1 MLFSRFELFSL
12 FYGMLGHL
20 VVGPQANW
28 LHFLFDLKGEFVNIK
43 LNILIAVL
51 VLTFTAPGFGGQQVE
66 GDTPS
71 QPVAKSLSFGVEAE
85 KEKATLEMLQSI
97 VRLKNNLKQR
107 MTEKKQLIGQADSET
122 EKNYLA
128 AELKEMDEQLAG
140 AVVDFERIATG
151 VDVGLFAAKKAEHF
165 NWQNEVVS
173 LIEPGIMELKRLTVK
188 ARHKTKLKDE
198 LSAYQ
203 SLVPVA
209 LKART
214 RIEILI
220 SRAKDP
226 DLKKSLEGLLPEY
239 RGVESQIKNKLDLV
253 RLQLEEIQREE
264 TSIID
269 SSSKSVKNFF
279 RTRGLFLFIALIVC
293 IGVVFFLRFFY
304 RTFIRLVPG
313 YKARYRPFH
322 IRVLELV
329 YRTLTLIVTLLA
341 VILVFY
347 AFEDWVLLSLA
358 IIFLMGIAWAAKHTL
373 PKFVHQSRLMLNIG
387 AVREGERLVYD
398 GLPWLVKHIN
408 VYTVLDNP
416 TLGIQLRIPI
426 ENLMDKTSRT
436 FHPSEPWFPC
446 RKNDWVILA
455 DGTRGGVISLSH
467 ETVELVRRGGAR
479 KTYQTSD
486 FLALSPLNLSVN
498 FRLKI
503 PFGVSYAHQK
513 DVTGP
518 IPELLSEHISEQI
531 AAEGYTDDL
540 LNLRVEFATAAA
552 SSLDLVV
559 IADFKGDMAPLYN
572 RLSRAIQ
579 RWCVDAATNNGWDIP
594 FPQLTIHRES

>member
-1 MLFSRFELFSL
+1 M
-12 FYGMLGHL
+12 
-20 VVGPQANW
+20 
-28 LHFLFDLKGEFVNIK
+28 NIK

-51 VLTFTAPGFGGQQVE
+51 VLTFTAPGFGGQDDE
-66 GDTPS
+66 GTSAVISS

-85 KEKATLEMLQSI
+85 KEKATLAMLQSI

-107 MTEKKQLIGQADSET
+107 MTEKKQLINQADSET
-122 EKNYLA
+122 EKTYLA

-165 NWQNEVVS
+165 NWQNELVS

-188 ARHKTKLKDE
+188 ARHKTKLKDA

-209 LKART
+209 FKART

-220 SRAKDP
+220 SRAEDP

-279 RTRGLFLFIALIVC
+279 KTRGLFLFIALVVC

-358 IIFLMGIAWAAKHTL
+358 IIFLMGIAWAAKNTL

-387 AVREGERLVYD
+387 AVREGERLIYD
-398 GLPWLVKHIN
+398 GIPWLVKHIN
-408 VYTVLDNP
+408 VYTILDNP

-426 ENLMDKTSRT
+426 EDLMDKTSRT

-503 PFGVSYAHQK
+503 PFGISYAHQK
-513 DVTGP
+513 DVTGV
-518 IPELLSEHISEQI
+518 IPKLLSEHISEQI
-531 AAEGYTDDL
+531 EAEGYTDDL
-540 LNLRVEFATAAA
+540 LNLRVEFAEAAA

-559 IADFKGDMAPLYN
+559 IADFKGDTAPLYN

-579 RWCVDAATNNGWDIP
+579 RWCVDAATHNGWDIP